1 MAAKYL
7 RTRVPSDVLRD
18 GFEQIREEFE
28 VPQGFS
34 DQALASA
41 RQAAARDLDALAD
54 ATDLDF
60 VTIDPEGA
68 MDLDQA
74 VFLTRRGDG
83 YTVRYAIADVPGF
96 LPAGSPLDNEV
107 RARGVTVYS
116 PDHKVPLHPVLL
128 SEGVASLL
136 EGQVRPA
143 LVWSMDL
150 DASGALESARVHRAL
165 VRSRARLSYTQAQR
179 AIDAGSDGS
188 LLLLRE
194 VGLLLQEQERR
205 RGGVSL
211 PGMEQEI
218 VADGGAFDLVM
229 RRPLPVEGW
238 NAQISLLTGRAAAA
252 MMLDAGVGILRTMP
266 APSAKDVD
274 RVRGVARSLGIQWD
288 EQESYPEVIGRMD
301 PEQPAQA
308 AFLDA
313 CPALLRGAGY
323 TPFDGQSP
331 ELSTHSAVAA
341 PYAHVT
347 APLRRLVDR
356 WGLQVCLAASGD
368 ESVPQW
374 VREGLFEVAE
384 QMKAGSRRASAV
396 ERANLDLVEAYVMH
410 DRVGEEFDAV
420 VLEARE
426 DSSEIQLQDPAVI
439 SRCRDRLP
447 VGRRVRVRLASA
459 DVQGRKVWFEGIR
472 SEPTT
477 G

>member
-1 MAAKYL
+1 MAATYL
-7 RTRVPSDVLRD
+7 STRVGSDILRD
-18 GFEQIREEFE
+18 GFERIREEFE

-34 DQALASA
+34 RQAVATA
-41 RQAAARDLDALAD
+41 RRAAARDLDGLAD
-54 ATDLDF
+54 NTGLDF

-74 VFLTRRGDG
+74 VFITRRGDG
-83 YTVRYAIADVPGF
+83 YTVHYAIADVPGF
-96 LPAGSPLDNEV
+96 LPAGSPLDAEV

-116 PDHKVPLHPVLL
+116 PDHKVPLHPVVL
-128 SEGVASLL
+128 SEDAASLL

-150 DASGALESARVHRAL
+150 DASGALESARVRRAV
-165 VRSRARLSYTQAQR
+165 VRSRSRLSYAQAQR
-179 AIDAGSDGS
+179 AIDAESDES

-194 VGLLLQEQERR
+194 VGLLLQGQERR

-218 VADGGAFDLVM
+218 IADGGAFDLVM
-229 RRPLPVEGW
+229 RQPLPVEGW

-274 RVRGVARSLGIQWD
+274 RVRGVARSLGIPWAD
-288 EQESYPEVIGRMD
+288 GESYPEVIGRMD
-301 PEQPAQA
+301 PGQAAQA

-323 TPFDGQSP
+323 TPFDGQAP

-356 WGLQVCLAASGD
+356 WGLQVCLAASGG

-374 VREGLFEVAE
+374 VCEGLFEVAE
-384 QMKAGSRRASAV
+384 HMKAGSRRASAV

-410 DRVGEEFDAV
+410 DRVGDEFDAV
-420 VLEARE
+420 VLEAR
-426 DSSEIQLQDPAVI
+426 DDWSQIQLQDPAVI

-447 VGRRVRVRLASA
+447 VGRRVRVRLVSA
-459 DVQGRKVWFEGIR
+459 DVQQRKVWFEGIR
-472 SEPTT
+472 SEAVT